1 VMAKSIRRLAW
12 DPTISARGKCVVCAD
27 DTPDVL
33 AVIVRAMRTLMT
45 RAGATLLVVGWLAT
59 GCGSKSD
66 SSSSGQGNGA
76 GSGSGSAA
84 GAGSTAAPLA
94 PPTIGI
100 DKIARMNF
108 IYEAGS
114 PAYEKAVAAYKKKD
128 WPQVRKECEA
138 SLAKD
143 PNELDAHR
151 LLATALVQAGEP
163 AAAVDHL
170 VTALAADYFKY
181 GPSFDDDADLKD
193 FRAGPHG
200 QSVSALAAK
209 IKDAYAKKIAT
220 GVLVVARRSA
230 FKWPAQPGVQSA
242 SSRGELYAYDRDSKR
257 FLRLTHTDHQVAGF
271 VRSPGGTETAVIG
284 FDKVDHPKADNA
296 PSLFARPWLVVLDA
310 DWKPTGPRV
319 HLPAARVISV
329 GYGAGDQLLVTTA
342 PASGRWSVGKETLQA
357 VSRGAGKLA
366 KVAGSAP
373 TPRIAMTLDEGR
385 IIRTPEGIDAQWA
398 GDPPIAASFKTALG
412 GNVAVPESGQ
422 TAQSSIAVGPKGAH
436 VAFATYVDPCAKDVA
451 PSLYVADGKSGA
463 LKHVYTA
470 QSRFASR
477 WIDDTT
483 LAYEDGEGAVRL
495 WDATTQ
501 RESAKLDNKPG
512 ISLDVLSTTS
522 GPLCKQAPPTIEQS
536 GSGEEAMPPEA
547 GSGSAGSNQGPT
559 P

>member
-1 VMAKSIRRLAW
+1 M
-12 DPTISARGKCVVCAD
+12 
-27 DTPDVL
+27 
-33 AVIVRAMRTLMT
+33 
-45 RAGATLLVVGWLAT
+45 LVVGGLVT
-59 GCGSKSD
+59 SCGSKSD
-66 SSSSGQGNGA
+66 PSSNTQGSGGSSGGSS
-76 GSGSGSAA
+76 SGSGSLP
-84 GAGSTAAPLA
+84 APLA

-128 WPQVRKECEA
+128 WATVRKECEA

-143 PNELDAHR
+143 ANELDAHR
-151 LLATALVQAGEP
+151 LLATALVQLGEP

-170 VTALAADYFKY
+170 VTALAADYFRY

-209 IKDAYAKKIAT
+209 IKDSYAKKIAT

-230 FKWPAQPGVQSA
+230 FKWPEKTGVQAA

-257 FLRLTHTDHQVAGF
+257 YLRLTHTDHQVAGF
-271 VRSPGGTETAVIG
+271 VRSPTGSETVVVG
-284 FDKVDHPKADNA
+284 FDKVDHPKADDA
-296 PSLFARPWLVVLDA
+296 PSLFARPWLLVLDA
-310 DWKPTGPRV
+310 DWKPTGARIN
-319 HLPAARVISV
+319 LPAAREISV

-342 PASGRWSVGKETLQA
+342 PASGRWSVGKDTLQT
-357 VSRGAGKLA
+357 VSAGKLA

-385 IIRTPEGIDAQWA
+385 IIRTPEGIDAQWT
-398 GDPPIAASFKTALG
+398 GDPPIAPSFKTALG

-422 TAQSSIAVGPKGAH
+422 TARSSIAVGPQGGH
-436 VAFATYVDPCAKDVA
+436 IAFATLVDPCAKDVA

-477 WIDDTT
+477 WIDATT

-501 RESAKLDNKPG
+501 RESAKLDNKTG

-522 GPLCKQAPPTIEQS
+522 GPLCKQEPPTIEQT
-536 GSGEEAMPPEA
+536 GSGEEPMPTET
-547 GSGSAGSNQGPT
+547 GSGSGAGSAAGSNQGPT